1 LSGGRLRVW
10 AVLGVLLLAL
20 GYAGGA
26 GAQSPAQ
33 TQYDTEGASLAR
45 ATRIPDL
52 EDRVRDQD
60 AALRDRIE
68 EISAVGAELEE
79 AQARAEGSRVR
90 VEDLR
95 RQTGQLERQIA
106 EQDAS
111 FRESRARYRDQ
122 ARAAY
127 RGDSL
132 EGLAALLDGWF
143 DSVGGGG
150 LGDPGVAR
158 ILLDGRESL
167 AAYEESGQTLKNTKR
182 QISQKRIDYEAA
194 IEEEKKTTA
203 DLNRRKQALDETIAR
218 LGASKAQT
226 EARLTKLKAAER
238 ARILKS
244 AAATGWGEASR
255 GYELEI
261 AREDIVARAVDP
273 IPKKEYIK
281 LYKEAARDYGFGPDW
296 YILAAVGKVESNHGE
311 NMGPSSAGAMGPMQ
325 FLPSTWET
333 SGVDG
338 NGDGV
343 ANIMD
348 PEDSIPAAAGYLK
361 DGGAPRDWYRALYSY
376 NHADWYVKK
385 VLAVAEA
392 YRRLAND
399 QRVGPYF

>member
-1 LSGGRLRVW
+1 MSGGRLRVW

-45 ATRIPDL
+45 TTRIPDL

-194 IEEEKKTTA
+194 IEEEKMTTA

-281 LYKEAARDYGFGPDW
+281 LYK
-296 YILAAVGKVESNHGE
+296 
-311 NMGPSSAGAMGPMQ
+311 
-325 FLPSTWET
+325 
-333 SGVDG
+333 
-338 NGDGV
+338 
-343 ANIMD
+343 
-348 PEDSIPAAAGYLK
+348 
-361 DGGAPRDWYRALYSY
+361 
-376 NHADWYVKK
+376 
-385 VLAVAEA
+385 
-392 YRRLAND
+392 
-399 QRVGPYF
+399 